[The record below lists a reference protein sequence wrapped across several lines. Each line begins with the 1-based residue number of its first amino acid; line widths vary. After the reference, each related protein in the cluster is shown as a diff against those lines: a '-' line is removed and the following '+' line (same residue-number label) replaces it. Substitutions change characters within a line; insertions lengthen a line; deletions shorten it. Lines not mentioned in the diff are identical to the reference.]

1 MKQITYKCVHLY
13 VSLFSINKF
22 VCKIFVNLDAMKIK
36 EVAETIEAKVLCGE
50 DKLDMELEFAFAS
63 DLMSDVL
70 TIEHDRVL
78 LLTGLANVQAIRT
91 AEMSDI
97 NCVVI
102 VRSKKVT
109 DEMVELAKEG
119 GIVLIQCEKSM
130 FKASGLLFQ
139 KGLKPIF

>member
-1 MKQITYKCVHLY
+1 M
-13 VSLFSINKF
+13 SLFSINKF